1 MSEKGT
7 KQMELT
13 EEQQKAYEKLK
24 RDSHKVSEPTPEI
37 CGYGAAMVEVF
48 YKSGGSILIGIERDG
63 HAHS

>member
-1 MSEKGT
+1 
-7 KQMELT
+7 MELT